1 MRQKAVL
8 LLALVLCLTGCYG
21 GRGEVNTESAT
32 TAPTVGTPP
41 DPTYTEPTVPQTEAT
56 VPAATDPAPT
66 DPPPTEPA
74 PTDPPLEITE
84 ITMTFVG
91 DCTFGTNQ
99 KTTYWNSFNYYYD
112 ENGPEYFFDG
122 VRHIFEQDDITVI
135 NLEGSLTTSDDLQ
148 EKLWNHKGDPK
159 YVEIMTNSSVEVATM
174 GNNHRLDYGQS
185 GCIETMQV
193 LDDAGVK
200 WCFDD
205 NYLIYEVKGVK
216 VGFVSVNE
224 VYDGWIVD
232 TWLKEGH
239 DYLRSQ
245 GCAIVVA
252 CIHWGGQKTPVLE
265 GRQLDLGE
273 KCIDWGYDLVVGNH
287 PHVLQAMQLYKGRM
301 ICYSLG
307 NFCYG
312 GSKNP
317 ADKDSGIFQQTF
329 TLIDGV
335 LLPVLDAQFIPC
347 YLSSVMDHNDYQ
359 PTLALGEEYQRI
371 IDKMNSYGAEFGF
384 VLDSEGRPVLESE
397 R

>member
-1 MRQKAVL
+1 MRKITAL
-8 LLALVLCLTGCYG
+8 LLAAALCLCACRG
-21 GRGEVNTESAT
+21 GGEMELIEPVTDPAAPEATYTEPVETLPPPTVPET
-32 TAPTVGTPP
+32 TAPTE
-41 DPTYTEPTVPQTEAT
+41 PTETEP
-56 VPAATDPAPT
+56 PA
-66 DPPPTEPA
+66 TEPPA
-74 PTDPPLEITE
+74 TEPEPVVTE

-99 KTTYWNSFNYYYD
+99 KASYWNSFDQVYD

-122 VRHIFEQDDITVI
+122 VRDIFESDDITVI

-185 GCIETMQV
+185 GCDETVQV
-193 LDDAGVK
+193 LDDAGID

-224 VYDGWIVD
+224 VYDGWTVD
-232 TWLKEGH
+232 GWLKEGH
-239 DYLRSQ
+239 DYLRSE
-245 GCAIVVA
+245 GCAIVIA
-252 CIHWGGQKTPVLE
+252 CVHWGGQKTAVLE
-265 GRQLDLGE
+265 DRQYDLGR
-273 KCIDWGYDLVVGNH
+273 KCVDWGYDLVVGNH
-287 PHVLQAMQLYKGRM
+287 PHVLQAMELYNGRL

-312 GSKNP
+312 GSKSP

-329 TLIDGV
+329 TLVDGELV
-335 LLPVLDAQFIPC
+335 RDVNARFIPC
-347 YLSSVMDHNDYQ
+347 YLSSVQDKNDYQ
-359 PTLALGEEYQRI
+359 HTLAHGEEFQRI
-371 IDKMNSYGAEFGF
+371 IDKMNGYNAEFGF
-384 VLDSEGRPVLESE
+384 VLDGEGRPVVEG
-397 R
+397 

>member
-1 MRQKAVL
+1 MKRSVV
-8 LLALVLCLTGCYG
+8 LALVLALLLTGCQG
-21 GRGEVNTESAT
+21 GRGDT
-32 TAPTVGTPP
+32 TTVPPTAGPTG
-41 DPTYTEPTVPQTEAT
+41 DMTAAPTYTEPSVTPTETTAPEAT
-56 VPAATDPAPT
+56 E
-66 DPPPTEPA
+66 PPTEAAEPEPTA
-74 PTDPPLEITE
+74 PPPQITE

-99 KTTYWNSFNYYYD
+99 KTSYWNSFNHVYD

-122 VRHIFEQDDITVI
+122 VRHIFEEDDITVI

-185 GCIETMQV
+185 GCDETIQV
-193 LDDAGVK
+193 LDKAGIA
-200 WCFDD
+200 WCFDT
-205 NYLIYEVKGVK
+205 NYLIYEVKGIK

-224 VYDGWIVD
+224 VYDGWIVE
-232 TWLKEGH
+232 TWLKEGY

-252 CIHWGGQKTPVLE
+252 CVHWGGQKTPVLE
-265 GRQLDLGE
+265 SRQYDLGK
-273 KCIDWGYDLVVGNH
+273 KCVDWGYDLVVGNH

-329 TLIDGV
+329 TLMDGV

-347 YLSSVMDHNDYQ
+347 YLSSVADRNDYQ

-371 IDKMNSYGAEFGF
+371 IDKMNGYGAEFGF
-384 VLDSEGRPVLESE
+384 SLDSEGRPVLGTD
-397 R
+397 